1 MGKRLIHILI
11 GGLLISLI
19 MFTFFVY
26 FKGKLDVSGKQSFS
40 KVFLEDKASLV
51 LDSIRF
57 DSLGNINKLN
67 YDLGYLTAT
76 DPVIFEKHLEL
87 MDSVLNGS
95 INYQKNLSFL
105 ITDSLSS
112 SFSESNNLDTA
123 RFLIDWACAF
133 SDHEKH
139 SNYSVFFAVV
149 ADYWFVY
156 CIDSILVK
164 GVVLDNSLKYDFRL
178 KYLQEVLNNYK
189 YNFSIKETKFEKIIK
204 YIHLGKWHYLI
215 VQRFWRSTDFYV
227 KLLVFIPIL
236 FVMLGVYKYIFK

>member
-76 DPVIFEKHLEL
+76 D
-87 MDSVLNGS
+87 
-95 INYQKNLSFL
+95 
-105 ITDSLSS
+105 
-112 SFSESNNLDTA
+112 
-123 RFLIDWACAF
+123 
-133 SDHEKH
+133 
-139 SNYSVFFAVV
+139 
-149 ADYWFVY
+149 
-156 CIDSILVK
+156 
-164 GVVLDNSLKYDFRL
+164 
-178 KYLQEVLNNYK
+178 
-189 YNFSIKETKFEKIIK
+189 
-204 YIHLGKWHYLI
+204 
-215 VQRFWRSTDFYV
+215 
-227 KLLVFIPIL
+227 
-236 FVMLGVYKYIFK
+236 